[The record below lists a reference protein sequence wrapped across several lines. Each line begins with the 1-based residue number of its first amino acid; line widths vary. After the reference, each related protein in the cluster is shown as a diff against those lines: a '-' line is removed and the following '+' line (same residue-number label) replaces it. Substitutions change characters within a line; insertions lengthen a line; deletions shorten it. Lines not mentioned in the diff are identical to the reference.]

1 MIEVMRTCSD
11 TTDRINLRRKNNFKR
26 EKEEGRQGRKS

>member
-11 TTDRINLRRKNNFKR
+11 TTDRIKLRRK
-26 EKEEGRQGRKS
+26 KEEGRQGRES